1 MLSLDFLSIF
11 LLIYSLLVIIVI
23 RIKTIK
29 IQEVIMSLFFILLL
43 KIFPLYI
50 NIILG
55 YIATK
60 FLNITREAVTN
71 LLIYILG
78 PIVVFSATISVK
90 IDLAI
95 VFLPLFFYIFCS
107 IIAFV
112 LLFIYKNSW
121 NDPSGNILAF
131 SGGTGNT
138 GYFGIPLAIIFF
150 PPHLADIFIFTVLA
164 SLLYES
170 TTGFYVTAKGNFT
183 VKQSLQKIMR
193 LPLIYAFILGVI
205 CNLIGF
211 SIPQELTN
219 YTAQFKGAYGILGM
233 MLIGMG
239 LIGLD
244 LKRGSDLDFKFIS
257 ILFIIKF
264 LFWPIAILT
273 FIYLDKTFFMFLN
286 EDLYKVMFL
295 FSIVPLAGNTVT
307 LAVLLNAKPE
317 KASLTVLLS
326 TIVSIIYIPIVLGLY
341 GGF

>member
-1 MLSLDFLSIF
+1 
-11 LLIYSLLVIIVI
+11 
-23 RIKTIK
+23 
-29 IQEVIMSLFFILLL
+29 MSLFFILLL
-43 KIFPLYI
+43 KIFPLYV

-55 YIATK
+55 YISTRY
-60 FLNITREAVTN
+60 LSITREAIAN

-95 VFLPLFFYIFCS
+95 LFLPVFFYLFSS
-107 IIAFV
+107 ILAFS
-112 LLFIYKNSW
+112 LLYIYGKTW

-138 GYFGIPLAIIFF
+138 GFFGIPLAVIFF
-150 PPHLADIFIFTVLA
+150 PPYLADIYIFTVLA

-193 LPLIYAFILGVI
+193 LPLIYAFIIGVI
-205 CNLIGF
+205 FNLLGI
-211 SIPQELTN
+211 SIPDELSS

-239 LIGLD
+239 LVGLE
-244 LKRGSDLDFKFIS
+244 LKKGSDLDFKFIS
-257 ILFIIKF
+257 ILFILKF
-264 LFWPIAILT
+264 IFWPLVVLGV
-273 FIYLDKTFFMFLN
+273 IYIDKTLFMFLN
-286 EDLYKVMFL
+286 EELYKVMFL

-317 KASLTVLLS
+317 KASFTVLLS
-326 TIVSIIYIPIVLGLY
+326 TIISIIYIPIVLVLY
-341 GGF
+341 GGFT